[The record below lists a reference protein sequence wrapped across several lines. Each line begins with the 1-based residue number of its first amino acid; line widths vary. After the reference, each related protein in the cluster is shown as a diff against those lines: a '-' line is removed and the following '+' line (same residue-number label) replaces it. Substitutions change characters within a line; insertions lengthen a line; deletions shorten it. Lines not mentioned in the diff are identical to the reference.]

1 MSMRQFLAS
10 VIALAIFVLTP
21 NIAMAEPVNVTEMF
35 TSSTTIDGDA
45 FKYPSGKAEMRLVR
59 VAFEEGAT
67 FPMHTHATPLLGYI
81 EKGQLT
87 LAKKDG
93 SSETFKQDESFILGP
108 KTPAHTMGNS
118 GDSDAIMWVT
128 FAAAKGIPNLD
139 LAS

>member
-1 MSMRQFLAS
+1 MRQFLAS
-10 VIALAIFVLTP
+10 VIALAIFVLMP
-21 NIAMAEPVNVTEMF
+21 NIAIAEPVNVTEMF

-87 LAKKDG
+87 LAKKMD
-93 SSETFKQDESFILGP
+93 Q
-108 KTPAHTMGNS
+108 
-118 GDSDAIMWVT
+118 
-128 FAAAKGIPNLD
+128 AKHLNKMSPSYLAPRHQHIPWEIQVMVMQ
-139 LAS
+139 SCG